1 MKRKTM
7 ANVMTILTIIIA
19 ITAAVVCYL
28 AIEREN
34 YLIAGIMAIVV
45 IGQGVN
51 FILWRKK
58 ANLK

>member
-1 MKRKTM
+1 M
-7 ANVMTILTIIIA
+7 ANVMTVLTIIIA

-34 YLIAGIMAIVV
+34 YLIAVIMAIVV

-58 ANLK
+58 ANLR